1 MLTMSLFAWALVA
14 ACVVIHAMGLT
25 AAFEWIKHREAR
37 LDGGFWRATV
47 FLKRVA
53 GWAILLHLLRIV
65 VWAAFYVGTGA
76 LADFSSAIYFS
87 AITYTTTGYGD
98 ILLPE
103 NARIFSGIEAITGI
117 MMCGLT
123 TGMIFAVFSRI
134 LGLGG
139 MRADTGHVPDP

>member
-1 MLTMSLFAWALVA
+1 MLTMLLTAWVLVA

-37 LDGGFWRATV
+37 LDGGFWRATLLLV
-47 FLKRVA
+47 VVA
-53 GWAILLHLLRIV
+53 GWAILLHLLQIV
-65 VWAAFYVGTGA
+65 VWAAFFVATGA

-103 NARIFSGIEAITGI
+103 GVRIFSGIEALTGI
-117 MMCGLT
+117 LMCGLT
-123 TGMIFAVFSRI
+123 TGMFFAVFARI
-134 LGLGG
+134 LGFAGIG
-139 MRADTGHVPDP
+139 SAANRA